1 MNTSVICEFGG
12 HLDSDETNPRG
23 VLRSSPGPTR
33 LFPVGRDAPEQC
45 VFLSLLFC
53 WKLCSSGENNACFR
67 GYISQRVGKAG
78 CGRQTPDGAATGK
91 RRRGK
96 EGKVRAKPLPLWA
109 LCWQGNRGS
118 SRLQRGAGPSAEG
131 PSSPR
136 PLLPGPLL
144 LAPRLSLCHAKGAAR
159 CRGQGQVPGRKS
171 QHHRLLATRPR
182 ATWLISLA
190 SVSPSPKCGS

>member
-53 WKLCSSGENNACFR
+53 WKLCSSGENNAHFR
-67 GYISQRVGKAG
+67 GCISQRVGKAG
-78 CGRQTPDGAATGK
+78 CGRQTPDGAATGE

-96 EGKVRAKPLPLWA
+96 EGKVRAKPSPLWA
-109 LCWQGNRGS
+109 LSRQGNWLLPTPTRGWPLCGRTVL
-118 SRLQRGAGPSAEG
+118 SRAPPAGPA
-131 PSSPR
+131 
-136 PLLPGPLL
+136 PLT
-144 LAPRLSLCHAKGAAR
+144 LSR
-159 CRGQGQVPGRKS
+159 
-171 QHHRLLATRPR
+171 
-182 ATWLISLA
+182 
-190 SVSPSPKCGS
+190 